1 MTLGRTILHNQV
13 PDNMRSRAASV
24 YQLCLYGG
32 APLGALVCGLLV
44 EWIGL
49 SYAFFAI
56 ALATSDPVGDN
67 CNAFATV
74 AY

>member
-1 MTLGRTILHNQV
+1 V
-13 PDNMRSRAASV
+13 RSRAASV

-49 SYAFFAI
+49 SYAFYAI
-56 ALATSDPVGDN
+56 ALTTLILSVVTALRSPLWHIEGHQSSGDRHI
-67 CNAFATV
+67 
-74 AY
+74 